1 MAAVLIFIILRNGFR
16 IGQTATAVVISVPL
30 ILAGACLYVGARNV
44 AINKCGIAVFRRYA
58 A

>member
-1 MAAVLIFIILRNGFR
+1 MFIILRNGFR